1 MKVFDYSILSDRTW
15 DNEIVSYL
23 AQIHEYKGK
32 QELYIRQKPVEL
44 ERLIE
49 IARIQSTEA
58 SNRIEGIVTTH
69 ARLKQ
74 LVENKTTK
82 EIADILNISEKTV
95 RNHISNTMQKLSVK
109 GRAQAVVELLR
120 LGEITL

>member
-1 MKVFDYSILSDRTW
+1 MKNFDYSKLIDRTW
-15 DNEIVSYL
+15 DNEIVSYV
-23 AQIHEYKGK
+23 AQIHEYKGR

-58 SNRIEGIVTTH
+58 SNRIEGIVTTN

-74 LVENKTTK
+74 LIENKT
-82 EIADILNISEKTV
+82 
-95 RNHISNTMQKLSVK
+95 
-109 GRAQAVVELLR
+109 
-120 LGEITL
+120 